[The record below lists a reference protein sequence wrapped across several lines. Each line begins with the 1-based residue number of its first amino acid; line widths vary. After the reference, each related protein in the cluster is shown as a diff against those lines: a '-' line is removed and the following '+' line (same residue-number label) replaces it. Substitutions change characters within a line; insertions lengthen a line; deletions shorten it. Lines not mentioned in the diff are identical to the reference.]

1 MATEQTH
8 DAAHESQG
16 DHGCGCGPNHE
27 AQTETVGDSCSTH
40 TETPKPQQAS
50 AELEQPKAQSG
61 KVVTITAPAAEKIK
75 EFMAEEDGNPQYL
88 RIYVQGG
95 GCSGLSYGMGFEK
108 EAEEDDRVIE
118 ENGVKVLVDSM
129 SIDHLNGANV
139 DYIESL
145 MGSGFKINNPNVTK
159 SCSCGSSFSTE

>member
-1 MATEQTH
+1 M
-8 DAAHESQG
+8 
-16 DHGCGCGPNHE
+16 
-27 AQTETVGDSCSTH
+27 
-40 TETPKPQQAS
+40 
-50 AELEQPKAQSG
+50 
-61 KVVTITAPAAEKIK
+61 
-75 EFMAEEDGNPQYL
+75 
-88 RIYVQGG
+88 
-95 GCSGLSYGMGFEK
+95 
-108 EAEEDDRVIE
+108 E

>member
-1 MATEQTH
+1 MIFCMATEQT
-8 DAAHESQG
+8 Q
-16 DHGCGCGPNHE
+16 
-27 AQTETVGDSCSTH
+27 
-40 TETPKPQQAS
+40 K
-50 AELEQPKAQSG
+50 L
-61 KVVTITAPAAEKIK
+61 VTITSKAAEKIQ
-75 EFMAEEDGNPQYL
+75 EFMAEEEGKPQFL

-108 EAEEDDRVIE
+108 EAEEDDSIME

>member
-1 MATEQTH
+1 MQEVVVESPQPQT
-8 DAAHESQG
+8 
-16 DHGCGCGPNHE
+16 
-27 AQTETVGDSCSTH
+27 
-40 TETPKPQQAS
+40 
-50 AELEQPKAQSG
+50 QSG
-61 KVVTITAPAAEKIK
+61 KLITITAKAAEKIN
-75 EFMAEEDGNPQYL
+75 EFMAEEKEKSEFL

-108 EAEEDDRVIE
+108 AAEEDDLIIE
-118 ENGVKVLVDSM
+118 ENGVS
-129 SIDHLNGANV
+129 ANV

>member
-1 MATEQTH
+1 MATEQT
-8 DAAHESQG
+8 QK
-16 DHGCGCGPNHE
+16 
-27 AQTETVGDSCSTH
+27 Q
-40 TETPKPQQAS
+40 
-50 AELEQPKAQSG
+50 
-61 KVVTITAPAAEKIK
+61 VTITSKAAEKIK
-75 EFMAEEDGNPQYL
+75 EFMAEEEGAPQFL

-108 EAEEDDRVIE
+108 EAEEDDSIIE
-118 ENGVKVLVDSM
+118 ESGVKVLIDSM
-129 SIDHLNGANV
+129 SQDHLKGANV